1 MALGYDPKTSSVTV
15 EYRCD
20 KANNFFYWVTQQPWN
35 LGDPYYDI
43 KTVDFSPKGAIV
55 YEDGTTPTEP
65 VK

>member
-15 EYRCD
+15 EYLGN
-20 KANNFFYWVTQQPWN
+20 KANNTFYWLSQFPWTA
-35 LGDPYYDI
+35 PYASQTI
-43 KTVDFSPKGAIV
+43 TELSPKGGIV